1 MDCGQFIA
9 EKVPAEIIE
18 KTSYPTIIGP
28 KNNLNF
34 QYPHSGYTANIVSG
48 TMTKLT
54 LMILIKEHFE
64 KNNHQ

>member
-1 MDCGQFIA
+1 MECGQFIA

-34 QYPHSGYTANIVSG
+34 HYPHCGYTPNIVSG
-48 TMTKLT
+48 TMTKDD
-54 LMILIKEHFE
+54 F
-64 KNNHQ
+64 NDF